1 VSRASAVRRSATM
14 AALFAAMVAGTVAAF
29 LPDGVAAQPAPY
41 FSSTYAASEGSPY
54 KEVYGRT
61 FGAGAPLE
69 TAAPPAAPPADPPTD
84 PPPLPEVAPEVV
96 YVIEDGR
103 LLTYSA
109 ADYAKGEGRAR
120 SLSPLPADSS
130 PLGRPA
136 VSLPSVADHL
146 YGAPPAET
154 AAGPAA
160 VPIRLVPPSD

>member
-1 VSRASAVRRSATM
+1 MSRDSVFRTSVG
-14 AALFAAMVAGTVAAF
+14 LAAMVAGAAAIF
-29 LPDGVAAQPAPY
+29 LPEGVAAQPAPH

-54 KEVYGRT
+54 KDVYGRT
-61 FGAGAPLE
+61 FGAAPEADPGLPLE
-69 TAAPPAAPPADPPTD
+69 TAAPPADP
-84 PPPLPEVAPEVV
+84 EVVAPEVV

-109 ADYAKGEGRAR
+109 ADYATGGGEAQ
-120 SLSPLPADSS
+120 SLSALPVESS

-136 VSLPSVADHL
+136 ASLPSVADHL

-160 VPIRLVPPSD
+160 PIRLIQPQTEGLGAPPAE